1 MKLHHAS
8 RRKTSGMTLFEMM
21 IAIGIG
27 SIVLTMVSLLYLFG
41 LRSFAAMGN
50 YAELD
55 GKSRHSLDVMSR
67 EMRKACEVIAAQNS
81 GTTRFLTLLTTNDP
95 PSTSVTNK
103 YTWDSSSKTLVWEH
117 WEAGTI
123 TTQTN
128 LTGCSS
134 WTFSMY
140 SRAPDTNGEFVVT
153 SDKTLCKLINL
164 NWKCSRTVIGQI
176 NSEAVLTA
184 QIVLRN
190 KQ

>member
-1 MKLHHAS
+1 MKPRIAP
-8 RRKTSGMTLFEMM
+8 RRQTSGMTLFEMM

-67 EMRKACEVIAAQNS
+67 EMRQATHVIAAQNS
-81 GTTRFLTLLTTNDP
+81 GTTHYITLANLAISPT
-95 PSTSVTNK
+95 VTNK
-103 YTWDSSSKTLVWEH
+103 YTWDGSSKTLVWEH

-153 SDKTLCKLINL
+153 SDKTMCKLINL